1 MKKFNS
7 LSSLQRRFIC
17 NCFIWLGVIAWFV
30 FGIVSTFVIYWDTG
44 CLIFSLPFICFGVF
58 IIIYGI
64 RLLILRLRFK
74 WKIMGVLTKEE
85 YDCVMRDLWVSNWDF
100 ECVYSTE
107 EIPMYLEVLDKV
119 KPFWNSKLE
128 GCYSHPIE
136 KFLKKN

>member
-1 MKKFNS
+1 MKKFNN

-17 NCFIWLGVIAWFV
+17 NCFIWLGVIAWVV
-30 FGIVSTFVIYWDTG
+30 FGIVSTFIIYWDIG

-128 GCYSHPIE
+128 G
-136 KFLKKN
+136 

>member
-1 MKKFNS
+1 MKKFNN

-17 NCFIWLGVIAWFV
+17 NCFIWLGVIAWFI
-30 FGIVSTFVIYWDTG
+30 FGIISAFVIYWDTG

-128 GCYSHPIE
+128 G
-136 KFLKKN
+136 

>member
-7 LSSLQRRFIC
+7 LSSLQRRFIR
-17 NCFIWLGVIAWFV
+17 NCFIVLGVIAWFV
-30 FGIVSTFVIYWDTG
+30 FGIISAFVIYWDTG

-107 EIPMYLEVLDKV
+107 EIPMYLEVLDKI

-128 GCYSHPIE
+128 G
-136 KFLKKN
+136 

>member
-7 LSSLQRRFIC
+7 LSSLQRRFIR
-17 NCFIWLGVIAWFV
+17 NCFIALGIIAWIIS
-30 FGIVSTFVIYWDTG
+30 GIISAFIIYWDIG

-74 WKIMGVLTKEE
+74 WKIMGALTMEE
-85 YDCVMRDLWVSNWDF
+85 YNCVMRDLWASNWDF
-100 ECVYSTE
+100 ECVYNTE
-107 EIPMYLEVLDKV
+107 ENPMYLEVLDKV

-128 GCYSHPIE
+128 G
-136 KFLKKN
+136 

>member
-7 LSSLQRRFIC
+7 LSSLQRRFIR
-17 NCFIWLGVIAWFV
+17 NCFIVLGVIAWFV
-30 FGIVSTFVIYWDTG
+30 FCIISAFVIYWDTG

-74 WKIMGVLTKEE
+74 WKIMGVLTKDE
-85 YDCVMRDLWVSNWDF
+85 YDCVVRDLWVSNWDF

-107 EIPMYLEVLDKV
+107 ENPMYLEVLDKV

-128 GCYSHPIE
+128 G
-136 KFLKKN
+136 

>member
-1 MKKFNS
+1 MKKFNN
-7 LSSLQRRFIC
+7 LSSLQRRFIR
-17 NCFIWLGVIAWFV
+17 NCFIVLGVIAWFV
-30 FGIVSTFVIYWDTG
+30 FGIISAFVIYWDTG

-74 WKIMGVLTKEE
+74 WKIMGVLTKDE
-85 YDCVMRDLWVSNWDF
+85 YDCVVRDLWVSNWDF

-107 EIPMYLEVLDKV
+107 ENPMYLEVLDKV

-128 GCYSHPIE
+128 G
-136 KFLKKN
+136 

>member
-1 MKKFNS
+1 MKKFNN

-30 FGIVSTFVIYWDTG
+30 FGIVSTFVIYWDIG

-74 WKIMGVLTKEE
+74 WQIMGVLTKEE
-85 YDCVMRDLWVSNWDF
+85 YDYVIHELWLFGWNFYEMYKV
-100 ECVYSTE
+100 
-107 EIPMYLEVLDKV
+107 EISPSFLKVLDKV
-119 KPFWNSKLE
+119 SPFWASRLQW
-128 GCYSHPIE
+128 
-136 KFLKKN
+136 

>member
-1 MKKFNS
+1 MKKFNN

-30 FGIVSTFVIYWDTG
+30 FGIVSTFVIYWDIG

-74 WKIMGVLTKEE
+74 WKIMGVLTKDE
-85 YDCVMRDLWVSNWDF
+85 YDCVVRDLWVSNWDF

-107 EIPMYLEVLDKV
+107 ENPMYLEVLDKV

-128 GCYSHPIE
+128 G
-136 KFLKKN
+136 

>member
-1 MKKFNS
+1 MKKFNN
-7 LSSLQRRFIC
+7 LSSLQRRFIR
-17 NCFIWLGVIAWFV
+17 NCFIWFSIIAWFV
-30 FGIVSTFVIYWDTG
+30 FGFVSLFTYWDIG

-85 YDCVMRDLWVSNWDF
+85 YDCVMRDLWVNNWDF
-100 ECVYSTE
+100 ECVYSIE
-107 EIPMYLEVLDKV
+107 ENPMYLEVLDKV

-128 GCYSHPIE
+128 G
-136 KFLKKN
+136 

>member
-7 LSSLQRRFIC
+7 LSSLQRRFIR
-17 NCFIWLGVIAWFV
+17 NCFIVLGVIAWFV
-30 FGIVSTFVIYWDTG
+30 FGIISAFVIYWDTG

-85 YDCVMRDLWVSNWDF
+85 YNCVMRDLWASNWDF

-128 GCYSHPIE
+128 G
-136 KFLKKN
+136 

>member
-1 MKKFNS
+1 MNMFNN
-7 LSSLQRRFIC
+7 LSSLQRNFIR
-17 NCFIWLGVIAWFV
+17 NCFIVLGVIAWFV
-30 FGIVSTFVIYWDTG
+30 FGIISAFVIYWDTG
-44 CLIFSLPFICFGVF
+44 CLIFSLPIICFGVF

-107 EIPMYLEVLDKV
+107 EIPMYLEVLDKI

-128 GCYSHPIE
+128 G
-136 KFLKKN
+136 

>member
-1 MKKFNS
+1 MKKFNN
-7 LSSLQRRFIC
+7 LSSLQRRFIR
-17 NCFIWLGVIAWFV
+17 NCFIWLGAIAWFV
-30 FGIVSTFVIYWDTG
+30 FGIISAFVIYWDTG

-74 WKIMGVLTKEE
+74 WKIMGVLTKDE
-85 YDCVMRDLWVSNWDF
+85 YDCVVRDLWVSNWDF

-107 EIPMYLEVLDKV
+107 ENPMYLEVLDKV

-128 GCYSHPIE
+128 G
-136 KFLKKN
+136 

>member
-1 MKKFNS
+1 MKKFNN

-30 FGIVSTFVIYWDTG
+30 FGIVSTFVIYWDIG

-74 WKIMGVLTKEE
+74 WQIMGVLTKEE
-85 YDCVMRDLWVSNWDF
+85 YSSVIHELWLFGWNF
-100 ECVYSTE
+100 NA
-107 EIPMYLEVLDKV
+107 MYNVETNPLFLEVLDKV
-119 KPFWNSKLE
+119 KPFWNDRLE
-128 GCYSHPIE
+128 W
-136 KFLKKN
+136 

>member
-1 MKKFNS
+1 MKKFNN

-30 FGIVSTFVIYWDTG
+30 FGIISAFVIYWDTG

-128 GCYSHPIE
+128 G
-136 KFLKKN
+136 

>member
-7 LSSLQRRFIC
+7 LSSLQRRFIR
-17 NCFIWLGVIAWFV
+17 NCFIVLGVIAWFV
-30 FGIVSTFVIYWDTG
+30 FGIISAFVIYWDTG

-128 GCYSHPIE
+128 G
-136 KFLKKN
+136 